1 MKKQTRVLAIMTVLA
16 LGALLCMFAL
26 GDATPQTQAQGPEG
40 SEAIQTNWL
49 LKGNKT
55 TATSFLGTK
64 NNQPLIFKTNKVE
77 QMRIDTAGKVG
88 IGTASPSA
96 RAEIAVANEDDLA
109 LRLLSGPNAFL
120 DIKPSG
126 ATQTIFDTVNN
137 RNMVFSLGTG
147 RTEINVSAEGNP
159 ALRMLVG
166 PNAFLDVKPT
176 NTGGKFQ
183 TVLDTVN
190 NRDLVV
196 LTGSGN
202 VGIGT
207 TSPAYTLNVIGSASI
222 QKGLSS
228 IPLALAAFQAHN
240 GGTSGEAALF
250 RTESAANPN
259 AVLKSVKEAGGTND
273 FFKCARH
280 NANNTETQLCHI
292 DTNGTFHAGSDFA
305 EALAA
310 KGGKSGYEPGD
321 VVVLGTDPRST
332 VEKSNHPYDV
342 HVVGVYST
350 RPAVLGE
357 DAGSQTGLDNI
368 PVAVIGIVPTKV
380 TAENGAIQRG
390 DLLTTSSTPGYA
402 MKARPML
409 INGVEIYP
417 PGTILGKALGSLESG
432 TGMIP
437 VLITLR

>member
-1 MKKQTRVLAIMTVLA
+1 MKKQIRVVGMTLALA
-16 LGALLCMFAL
+16 LGMLAYIFAF
-26 GDATPQTQAQGPEG
+26 GEAAPQTQAQGPEG
-40 SEAIQTNWL
+40 AEAIQTPWL

-64 NNQPLIFKTNKVE
+64 NDQPLVFKTNKVE
-77 QMRIDTAGKVG
+77 RMRIDTAGNVG

-96 RAEIAVANEDDLA
+96 RAEIGVANEGDLA
-109 LRLLSGPNAFL
+109 LRLSSGPNAFL
-120 DIKPSG
+120 DIKPNG
-126 ATQTIFDTVNN
+126 GTQTIFDTVNN
-137 RNMVFSLGTG
+137 RNIVLSPGMG
-147 RTEINVSAEGNP
+147 RTEIMVGAEGNP

-166 PNAFLDVKPT
+166 SNGFLDVKPT

-228 IPLALAAFQAHN
+228 VPLALAAFQAHN
-240 GGTSGEAALF
+240 AGTSGEAALL

-259 AVLKSVKEAGGTND
+259 AVLKLVKETGSAND
-273 FFKCARH
+273 FMKCTRH

-292 DTNGTFHAGSDFA
+292 DSNGTFNAGSDFA
-305 EALAA
+305 EALAVQD
-310 KGGKSGYEPGD
+310 KSGYEPGD
-321 VVVLGTDPRST
+321 VIVLGADLSV
-332 VEKSNHPYDV
+332 VEKSNRPYDI

-357 DAGSQTGLDNI
+357 DAVGGTRLDKI
-368 PVAVIGIVPTKV
+368 PVAIVGIVPTKV

-390 DLLTTSSTPGYA
+390 DLLTTSSIPGYA
-402 MKARPML
+402 MKAKPL
-409 INGVEIYP
+409 LFNGVEIYP

-437 VLITLR
+437 VLITLG